1 MRRAEPRPLEP
12 RPLEPHLF
20 CMFSM
25 HGNMH
30 FICLLFFIII
40 RFSLGAPER
49 GPCDPLVPE
58 YCILPFP
65 NSFYA
70 GEWFGTGT
78 GLKVNISDHTPPRDS
93 LGRLLDT
100 TSWNLFGLCVY
111 ACTHARTSFLFHYPL
126 SLDVESTND
135 FSPSLS
141 FPPLLSPSLPL
152 SLLPSHFLY
161 LSFLVDGY
169 SLFPS
174 IITYFPDL
182 SDSSNLPPHWDIS
195 RSLSLD
201 SPTLIYN
208 INTGIHV
215 ILVIQVNTCAHT
227 LIYTCYFFYCVMNHY
242 ILRCIDTSFC

>member
-65 NSFYA
+65 NSFYV

-111 ACTHARTSFLFHYPL
+111 ACTHACTSNFLFHYPL
-126 SLDVESTND
+126 SLDVELTND
-135 FSPSLS
+135 FSLFLSLSLLPSPSLS
-141 FPPLLSPSLPL
+141 FLLISFIFPSL
-152 SLLPSHFLY
+152 
-161 LSFLVDGY
+161 
-169 SLFPS
+169 
-174 IITYFPDL
+174 
-182 SDSSNLPPHWDIS
+182 
-195 RSLSLD
+195 
-201 SPTLIYN
+201 
-208 INTGIHV
+208 
-215 ILVIQVNTCAHT
+215 
-227 LIYTCYFFYCVMNHY
+227 
-242 ILRCIDTSFC
+242 